1 MPAATLADQSK
12 AFERLSLPW
21 LIRVMRGWQMPSWVI
36 CAFLCLIFGRGV
48 RAIIRGKHGIL
59 RLLQCGLGLGGP
71 ASPFLWNFAYDT
83 LVTGLAVTLCIACPT
98 YVDDL
103 CALTVGPVQVM
114 RLFLRLLAAGKA
126 AGLVTDVHKC
136 SWLTARF
143 LRDRAARVLH
153 AFPVAVSQT
162 CPRSGLFT
170 VTGIPGDL
178 SLAILTAAFGSD

>member
-1 MPAATLADQSK
+1 MAD
-12 AFERLSLPW
+12 ALL
-21 LIRVMRGWQMPSWVI
+21 GH
-36 CAFLCLIFGRGV
+36 LCLLCVIFNRGV

-59 RLLQCGLGLGGP
+59 RFLQCGLGMGGP
-71 ASPFLWNFAYDT
+71 ASPFLWNLAHDP
-83 LVTGLAVTLCIACPT
+83 LVTGLAVTLRIACLT

-103 CALTVGPVQVM
+103 CALTVGLVQVT
-114 RLFLRLLAAGKA
+114 RLFLLFLAAGQA

-153 AFPVAVSQT
+153 ALPVVVSQT
-162 CPRSGLFT
+162 CPDSGMYT

-178 SLAILTAAFGSD
+178 SLAILTAALGSDWAAGSAVVRIPCT